1 MTGQS
6 SRITIESI
14 SLSVR
19 YRDFGH
25 RIRLILLIMAVAVF
39 KTVCAP
45 FPITGAL
52 PVEAAQSRG
61 GVDIQRLAGQWIRPD
76 GGYLLELSD
85 IKKDG
90 SLKAA
95 YFNPRPINV
104 SRAELRRTKAK
115 LSIFVELRDANYPGS
130 KYSLQYD
137 SASDR
142 LKGTYFQAVEKQTYD
157 VEFVRMQ

>member
-1 MTGQS
+1 MTGQG
-6 SRITIESI
+6 SRIATGSI
-14 SLSVR
+14 SRSVR
-19 YRDFGH
+19 YCDFGH
-25 RIRLILLIMAVAVF
+25 RIRLILLILAVAVF
-39 KTVCAP
+39 NTVWAP
-45 FPITGAL
+45 FPITGAV

-61 GVDIQRLAGQWIRPD
+61 GDIQRLAGRWIRPD

-104 SRAELRRTKAK
+104 SRAEFRRTKATM
-115 LSIFVELRDANYPGS
+115 SIFVELRDANYPGS
-130 KYSLQYD
+130 KYSLRYD
-137 SASDR
+137 PASDR
-142 LKGTYFQAVEKQTYD
+142 LKGTYFQAVEKQSYD

>member
-6 SRITIESI
+6 SRIAIESI

-52 PVEAAQSRG
+52 PVEAAQSQG
-61 GVDIQRLAGQWIRPD
+61 AVDLRRLAG
-76 GGYLLELSD
+76 G
-85 IKKDG
+85 
-90 SLKAA
+90 
-95 YFNPRPINV
+95 
-104 SRAELRRTKAK
+104 
-115 LSIFVELRDANYPGS
+115 
-130 KYSLQYD
+130 
-137 SASDR
+137 
-142 LKGTYFQAVEKQTYD
+142 
-157 VEFVRMQ
+157 